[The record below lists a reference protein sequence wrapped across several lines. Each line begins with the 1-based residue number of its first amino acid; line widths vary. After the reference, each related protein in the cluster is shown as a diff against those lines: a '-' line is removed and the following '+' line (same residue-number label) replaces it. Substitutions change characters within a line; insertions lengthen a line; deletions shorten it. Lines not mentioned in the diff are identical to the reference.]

1 MKFHDA
7 IRKHIK
13 VLDGIQ
19 KRLRTKDESFTSVR
33 LENFYR
39 KIISLSKKDLKIMAE
54 ENGVNPNQIDTG
66 IISDLMDK
74 GFTTKEQEI
83 WIKEFKR

>member
-7 IRKHIK
+7 VRKHIK

-19 KRLRTKDESFTSVR
+19 KKMRTKDESFTSVR

>member
-54 ENGVNPNQIDTG
+54 ENGVNPNQIDIG